1 MLRRRPVRLAGA
13 LVWTL
18 TLTLA
23 TATCGQKS
31 PTDPSGSGGGNNAGS
46 NNNNNNNNNG
56 GGNNVGGGNAC
67 RTYSTAADVSTT
79 VSGVTLQTGKTTGT
93 FDQAAKQS
101 TIKTFFTNGAL
112 CSTAVFTYASVAD
125 FVDEVRVVPGL
136 TLAASNTNTN
146 SGTCGSFV
154 TTVTYTYDGQR
165 RLKSM
170 TSIGGTTT
178 YTAWDNS
185 GRPTAGTS
193 NGITIAN
200 VYNDAARTLTQTQT
214 SNGGQSVNVQTFDA
228 NGIQL
233 KVVNTDSNGTSTTTY
248 NNTSTAQVC
257 K

>member
-1 MLRRRPVRLAGA
+1 MARGLAGVPAGAYA
-13 LVWTL
+13 LMLVLIL
-18 TLTLA
+18 TA
-23 TATCGQKS
+23 ASCGQKS
-31 PTDPSGSGGGNNAGS
+31 PTNPSGSGGNNAGNN

-56 GGNNVGGGNAC
+56 GNNNAGGNAC

-101 TIKTFFTNGAL
+101 TIKTFFANGAL
-112 CSTAVFTYASVAD
+112 CSTSVFTYNSVAD
-125 FVDEVRVVPGL
+125 FVDEVRVVPGV

-154 TTVTYTYDGQR
+154 ATVTYTYDGQR
-165 RLKSM
+165 RLKTM

-193 NGITIAN
+193 NGITITN
-200 VYNDAARTLTQTQT
+200 VYDDAARTLTQTQV
-214 SNGGQSVNVQTFDA
+214 SSSGQSVNVQTFDA

-233 KVVNTDSNGTSTTTY
+233 KVVTTDSNGTSTTTY
-248 NNTSTAQVC
+248 NNTGTAQVC

>member
-1 MLRRRPVRLAGA
+1 MARGLAGVPAGAYA
-13 LVWTL
+13 LMLVLIL
-18 TLTLA
+18 TA
-23 TATCGQKS
+23 AACGQKS
-31 PTDPSGSGGGNNAGS
+31 PTNPSGSGGNNAGNN

-56 GGNNVGGGNAC
+56 GNNNAGGNAC

-101 TIKTFFTNGAL
+101 TIKTFFANGAL
-112 CSTAVFTYASVAD
+112 CSTSVFTYNSVAD
-125 FVDEVRVVPGL
+125 FVDEVRVVPGV

-154 TTVTYTYDGQR
+154 ATVTYTYDGQR
-165 RLKSM
+165 RLKTM

-193 NGITIAN
+193 NGITITN
-200 VYNDAARTLTQTQT
+200 VYDDAARTLTQTQV
-214 SNGGQSVNVQTFDA
+214 SSSGQSVNVQTFDA

-233 KVVNTDSNGTSTTTY
+233 KVVTTDSNGTSTTTY
-248 NNTSTAQVC
+248 NNTGTAQVC